1 MIMQLTDAQR
11 SVLEPACAREDLCVF
26 PVLAKLKG
34 GAVGNV
40 CKSLLKRGLIR
51 EVPAADAMAVW
62 RHDQVSGALTL
73 QATEAGRLALNGEP
87 TTSPEQ
93 APAPARAPALPA
105 AQPDQTKG
113 SRQETLVRLLR
124 RPEGATIDD
133 MVEATGW
140 QPHSIRGALSG
151 VIGKKL
157 GLKVTSEKLPGR
169 GRVYR
174 VS

>member
-11 SVLEPACAREDLCVF
+11 SILEPACAREDFCVF
-26 PVLAKLKG
+26 PIVAKLKG

-40 CKSLLKRGLIR
+40 CKSLLKRGLVQ
-51 EVPAADAMAVW
+51 EVPASEAMSVW
-62 RHDQVSGALTL
+62 RHDESGVVLTL
-73 QATEAGRLALNGEP
+73 QATEAGKRALAGGSLTTP
-87 TTSPEQ
+87 TQ
-93 APAPARAPALPA
+93 ASAPSASPAPVPPA
-105 AQPDQTKG
+105 KG
-113 SRQETLVRLLR
+113 SRQDTLVRLLG
-124 RPEGATIDD
+124 RPEGATVAD

-157 GLKVTSEKLPGR
+157 GLKVTSEKVQDC